1 MPCDPGFLTV
11 GIGGFSA
18 DDINYAARV
27 IFAES
32 SGNAQEDI
40 AMASVIMNRLN
51 NRGFGNQKTLTGV
64 LNVGNGRQFNAINDP
79 NNSQFPMSANPGQ
92 YWQAG
97 SPDCINLTTAIQS
110 MANTVISG
118 PTVPY
123 DSWGA
128 AGSHVGV
135 PIGGSVF
142 FNFGIYQGPIP
153 PRSPRPRP
161 GPRRLI

>member
-1 MPCDPGFLTV
+1 M

-79 NNSQFPMSANPGQ
+79 NNSQFPMSAKPGQ

-128 AGSHVGV
+128 AVVMWASQSVDRYSSTLEYIKVQSRLGHPGLDPVR
-135 PIGGSVF
+135 GG
-142 FNFGIYQGPIP
+142 
-153 PRSPRPRP
+153 
-161 GPRRLI
+161 